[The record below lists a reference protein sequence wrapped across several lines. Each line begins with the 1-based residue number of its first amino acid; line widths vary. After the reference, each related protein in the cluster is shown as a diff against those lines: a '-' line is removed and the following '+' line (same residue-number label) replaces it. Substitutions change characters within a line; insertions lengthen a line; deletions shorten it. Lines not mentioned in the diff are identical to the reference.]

1 MPAPLRWA
9 LLFLLRCLRDFGYLM
24 VCIPHP
30 PRHPPAP
37 PRPAAPGH
45 PEQVTP
51 LSALPPQERRRWKDL
66 EKQLR

>member
-1 MPAPLRWA
+1 MPASVRWV

-30 PRHPPAP
+30 PQPPPSRPAP
-37 PRPAAPGH
+37 APGH

-51 LSALPPQERRRWKDL
+51 LRALPRQERRRWKDL